1 MQVLACKN
9 RKNMK
14 TKEEIVANWLPRY
27 TKRPLDEFEK
37 YILLTNFTK
46 YVELFADK
54 FKVPILGRDANM
66 ISASAEGITIINFGM
81 GSPNAAII
89 MDLLTAIHPKACL
102 FLGKCGGIDQK
113 NRIGDFIL
121 PIAAIRGEGTSNDYF
136 PPEVPALPAF
146 MLQRA
151 VSSAIRDHARDYWTG
166 TVYTTN
172 RRIWEHDD
180 QFKKYLKSTR
190 AMAVDME
197 TATLFSCG
205 FANHIPTGALLLVS
219 DQPMIPEGVKTEKSD
234 DLVTRNFVADHVE
247 VGIESLRMIIDE
259 KKTVKHLKFDW

>member
-1 MQVLACKN
+1 M
-9 RKNMK
+9 R
-14 TKEEIVANWLPRY
+14 TKQEIVENWLPRY
-27 TKRPLDEFEK
+27 THRRLEDFGE
-37 YILLTNFTK
+37 YILLTNFNN
-46 YVELFADK
+46 YVELFAEECNSE
-54 FKVPILGRDANM
+54 VAGEDANM
-66 ISASAEGITIINFGM
+66 RSSSANGITIINFGM

-89 MDLLTAIHPKACL
+89 MDLLGAIRPKACL
-102 FLGKCGGIDQK
+102 FLGKCGGIDKK
-113 NRIGDFIL
+113 NQLGDLIL

-151 VSSAIRDHARDYWTG
+151 VSSTIRDHGRDYWTG

-172 RRIWEHDD
+172 RRIWEHDVK
-180 QFKKYLKSTR
+180 FKEYLLSTR

-197 TATLFSCG
+197 TATLFSVG

-234 DLVTRNFVADHVE
+234 TLVTHNYAREHVRI
-247 VGIESLRMIIDE
+247 GIESLRMIIDE
-259 KKTVKHLKFDW
+259 KRTVKHLKYEW